1 MTFLPRDQVDW
12 PAVAAAL
19 GPLMVIDDPA
29 MVRQKSRDFFWYSP
43 ILKRQMNHLSGDLLV
58 LPASEDEVLHAA
70 RVARQFRVPLTVRG
84 AGTGNYGQA
93 MPLHGGIVL
102 DVSRLAQIG
111 AVEKG
116 VLTVGA
122 GAKLRD
128 IDAAC
133 RPLGWE
139 LRMHPSTKRTATI
152 GGFIAGGSGGIGSV
166 MWGQLRDRGNLLG
179 LRLVTLGDEPEVL
192 VLGGD
197 DVQLANH
204 AYGCTG
210 IITELKMPMAPAY
223 DWVDVVVLFDDFAR
237 CNRFAQAIADADGV
251 VKKLVTTIDA
261 AATGYFRGLADH
273 LPAGKHAALLM
284 IAEPFLSDYAM
295 LARDF
300 GGVESYRLATPETE
314 AGGVPLYEYTW
325 NHTTLQA
332 LKVDKGITY
341 LQALFPA
348 DGGLDLVEEMRS
360 RFPDD
365 YIMHCEFL
373 RAGGRATC
381 AALPLVRY
389 TTDERLYEIIR
400 AHEERGILIFDPHTF
415 ILEDGGMKKVDQA
428 QVDFRR
434 RTDPLGLLN
443 PGKMK
448 GWVS

>member
-1 MTFLPRDQVDW
+1 MTFTPRDQVDW
-12 PAVAAAL
+12 SAVAAAL
-19 GPLMVIDDPA
+19 APLAVIDDPA
-29 MVRQKSRDFFWYSP
+29 LVRQKSRDFFWYSP
-43 ILKRQMNHLSGDLLV
+43 ILKRQMNHLTGDLV
-58 LPASEDEVLHAA
+58 AMPGSEDQVLHAA

-102 DVSRLAQIG
+102 DVSGLNAIG
-111 AVEKG
+111 VPGRG
-116 VLTVGA
+116 VLTAGA

-133 RPLGWE
+133 RPRGWE
-139 LRMHPSTKRTATI
+139 LRMHPSTRRTATL

-166 MWGQLRDRGNLLG
+166 TWGQLRDRGNLLG
-179 LRLVTLGDEPEVL
+179 LRLVTLGDSPEVL
-192 VLGGD
+192 ALTGD

-210 IITELKMPMAPAY
+210 IITELTVPLAPAY
-223 DWVDVVVLFDDFAR
+223 DWIDLIVLFDDFAQ

-251 VKKLVTTIDA
+251 VKKLVTTVDA
-261 AATGYFRGLADH
+261 AGTGYFRGLADH
-273 LPAGKHAALLM
+273 LPAGKHAVLLM
-284 IAEPFLSDYAM
+284 IAEPFLSDYAA
-295 LARDF
+295 LARSF
-300 GGVESYRLATPETE
+300 GGMESYRAPTPETDV
-314 AGGVPLYEYTW
+314 GGVPLYEYTW

-348 DGGLDLVEEMRS
+348 DGGLALVEAMRA

-373 RAGGRATC
+373 RVGGRATC

-389 TTDERLYEIIR
+389 TTDDRLYEIIR
-400 AHEERGILIFDPHTF
+400 AHEAAGILIFDPHTC
-415 ILEDGGMKKVDQA
+415 ILEDGGMKQVDDA

-448 GWVS
+448 GWTS